1 MGFAFPVTLQIANA
15 YEHCI
20 CIDSNAGGFAQKKAP
35 IIAKG
40 QARGSAKHVVLQ
52 MPHPSPICAGGKPF
66 LEAHAF
72 RQIDEAC
79 KKVGITP
86 IDWTLH

>member
-1 MGFAFPVTLQIANA
+1 M
-15 YEHCI
+15 
-20 CIDSNAGGFAQKKAP
+20 DSNCIRFERAGGFAQKKAS

-40 QARGSAKHVVLQ
+40 QARGNLSHVVLQ
-52 MPHPSPICAGGKPF
+52 MPHPSPICQGGRPF

-79 KKVGITP
+79 KKLGLTP
-86 IDWTLH
+86 IDWKLDL